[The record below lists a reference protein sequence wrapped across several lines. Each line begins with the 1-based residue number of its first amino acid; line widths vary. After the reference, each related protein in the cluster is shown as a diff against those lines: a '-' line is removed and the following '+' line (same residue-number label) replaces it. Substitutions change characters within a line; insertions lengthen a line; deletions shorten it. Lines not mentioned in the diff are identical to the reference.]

1 MKLFDFELMI
11 QLMNQFQPVSDFF
24 MNEYQHYK
32 YKSQQKNKTKTLKV
46 LNETKQYGYIFDI
59 LKGELENQTITKYGG

>member
-11 QLMNQFQPVSDFF
+11 QLMNQFQPFSDFF
-24 MNEYQHYK
+24 MNKYQHYK

-46 LNETKQYGYIFDI
+46 LNETKKYGYIFDI
-59 LKGELENQTITKYGG
+59 LKGELENETITKYGG